1 MKSGSKASC
10 LDHSRTVGPLMC
22 KEVAGAFLRGRTV
35 TQAWNMDILGLEAT
49 LEATHTPHKE
59 GAA

>member
-1 MKSGSKASC
+1 
-10 LDHSRTVGPLMC
+10 MC

-59 GAA
+59 GAAK